1 MEEVEEGEGGREKER
16 EEEGRGESG
25 GGGRMCMSV
34 RVYEY
39 VCIDSFR
46 GYGGWRVGWRVGWS
60 RMESDGGSEKGWRR
74 EGSALEPMRRSFSG
88 G

>member
-1 MEEVEEGEGGREKER
+1 MYECTSMYVLIRFGGMEDGG
-16 EEEGRGESG
+16 SDG
-25 GGGRMCMSV
+25 GSDG
-34 RVYEY
+34 
-39 VCIDSFR
+39 
-46 GYGGWRVGWRVGWS
+46 VGWS